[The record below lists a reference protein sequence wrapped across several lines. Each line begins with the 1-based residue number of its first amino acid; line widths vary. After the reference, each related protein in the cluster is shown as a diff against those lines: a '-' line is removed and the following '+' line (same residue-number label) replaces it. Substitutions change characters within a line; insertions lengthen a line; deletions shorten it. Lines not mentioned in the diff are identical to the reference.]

1 MSKIKYVG
9 AEGISDP
16 AERMARMLELAG
28 IKKNSIVES
37 KGSNDTLLHSISA
50 ADGMTYGL
58 IQEGSKVYIKKL
70 IDGKYNYFGGLE
82 NKTDKKFNS
91 FSEGLKHLNHMLI
104 DINNENNNFNGTS
117 ILKKK

>member
-9 AEGISDP
+9 AENITDP

-28 IKKNSIVES
+28 IKKSPIVES
-37 KGSNDTLLHSISA
+37 KGTSDTLLHSVSA

-58 IQEGSKVYIKKL
+58 VQEGAKVYIKKL
-70 IDGKYNYFGGLE
+70 IDGKFNYFGGLE

-91 FSEGLKHLNHMLI
+91 FSEGLKHLNMMLI
-104 DINNENNNFNGTS
+104 DINVESGNTNGTS